1 VTAREPTEVI
11 LRDLATRNPQPE
23 IRLSEREW
31 LRVRKILK
39 SRKLLGKESLRKLA
53 ESPGG
58 IQVDRKASEQ
68 LALDYMLRKVRPETA
83 PKATLDVGPMAT
95 LNGVW
100 IDPVVAVMMADQK
113 RMESAQQ
120 EVLRVI
126 LFFIA
131 CRGFTI
137 LS

>member
-1 VTAREPTEVI
+1 MEVI
-11 LRDLATRNPQPE
+11 LRDLATRNPQPQL
-23 IRLSEREW
+23 RLSEREW

-39 SRKLLGKESLRKLA
+39 SRKLLGEESLRKLG
-53 ESPGG
+53 ESLGG

-68 LALDYMLRKVRPETA
+68 LALDYMLRKVRSETA
-83 PKATLDVGPMAT
+83 SKSPLDLGPMAT

-100 IDPVVAVMMADQK
+100 IDPVLAVMMADQK
-113 RMESAQQ
+113 KLESAKQ
-120 EVLRVI
+120 EILRVV